1 MAQTKTQFGYRSAP
15 RSGSGGR
22 EAAEHAVVVVGAG
35 PVGLSLAIDLA
46 QRGQSVVLLDDADR
60 IGEGSRAICFS
71 KRSLEFWDRLGIGQR
86 MVDKGVVWSVG
97 KIFHGDSQL
106 YQFNLLPEEGH
117 KRPAFINLQQFYA
130 EAYLVDRVEE
140 LPAIDLRWRNKV
152 IGLEQ
157 RNDHVRADDRDA
169 GWPLSAARRLSSSPA
184 TAPVRRCGRWSG
196 AEFAGQVFEDQFL
209 IADVK
214 MTAEFPTERWFWFDP
229 PFHAGRSAL
238 LHKQPDDIWR
248 IDLQL
253 SRYADPAFEKQPE
266 NVRPR
271 IARML
276 GHDKFDFEWISL
288 YKFQCRRMDRFIHGR
303 VIFAGDAAHQVSPF
317 GARGAN
323 SGLEDAENI
332 AWKLDRV
339 LRGTS
344 PEALLESYHT
354 ERSAA
359 ADENI
364 RESTRST
371 DFMAPAS
378 HQEARLRKAVLS
390 LAKETEFGK
399 RMVNGGRLS
408 VPSIYDTPL
417 STADGDAWRGGPRPG
432 ASMPDA
438 PIAAPIWPADVP
450 DRSFHRRGNAVH
462 AAGVRQ
468 WRGDRCARGRWPI
481 RIGGEGGFAD
491 RQGTGWRAL
500 RRRTRHRL
508 SAAARRL
515 CRRALPAPDAG
526 RRSTP
531 RWRAPPAELRF
542 CHDAVHQLEFCQ
554 AGRCLP
560 RHRRGASRVERDA
573 KRRPRCRAGA
583 GARQSYRRHRGAAM
597 KPSRSPSGGCSM
609 PASSSNSSN
618 NRIHGLE
625 RRKGL
630 N

>member
-1 MAQTKTQFGYRSAP
+1 MAQVNVHQTKTQFGYRRHPDQDRLGQSP
-15 RSGSGGR
+15 
-22 EAAEHAVVVVGAG
+22 AEHPVVVVGAG

-71 KRSLEFWDRLGIGQR
+71 KRSLEYWDRLGVGDR
-86 MVDKGVVWSVG
+86 MVEKGVVWSVG
-97 KIFHGDSQL
+97 RIFHGESQL
-106 YQFNLLPEEGH
+106 YQFNLLPEDGH
-117 KRPAFINLQQFYA
+117 KRPAFINLQQYYA
-130 EAYLVDRVEE
+130 EAYLVDRISD

-152 IGLEQ
+152 TALEQ
-157 RNDHVRADDRDA
+157 RNDSVALTIETPEGAYRLHAQYVVACD
-169 GWPLSAARRLSSSPA
+169 GARSSLRQM
-184 TAPVRRCGRWSG
+184 VG

-238 LHKQPDDIWR
+238 LHRQPDDVWR

-253 SRYADPAFEKQPE
+253 NRYADPVVEKKPE

-276 GHDKFDFEWISL
+276 GHDKFEFEWISL

-303 VIFAGDAAHQVSPF
+303 VIFAGDSAHQVSPF

-323 SGLEDAENI
+323 SGLEDAENLS
-332 AWKLDRV
+332 WKLDRV

-344 PEALLESYHT
+344 PASLLESYHA
-354 ERSAA
+354 ERSMA

-371 DFMAPAS
+371 DFMAPNS

-408 VPSIYDTPL
+408 VPCSYDTSL
-417 STADGDAWRGGPRPG
+417 SSPDADMWGAGPRPG
-432 ASMPDA
+432 CSMLDA
-438 PIAAPIWPADVP
+438 PVATSAGEQAYLTDAFRKGGTDFTLLSFSNGTELGVP
-450 DRSFHRRGNAVH
+450 E
-462 AAGVRQ
+462 GVK
-468 WRGDRCARGRWPI
+468 DI
-481 RIGGEGGFAD
+481 RIGGEGGLAD
-491 RQGTGWRAL
+491 PSGLVASRYDADAGAAYLL
-500 RRRTRHRL
+500 RPDGYVAARFRHPTRETI
-508 SAAARRL
+508 AAAL
-515 CRRALPAPDAG
+515 SRA
-526 RRSTP
+526 
-531 RWRAPPAELRF
+531 E
-542 CHDAVHQLEFCQ
+542 
-554 AGRCLP
+554 
-560 RHRRGASRVERDA
+560 
-573 KRRPRCRAGA
+573 
-583 GARQSYRRHRGAAM
+583 
-597 KPSRSPSGGCSM
+597 
-609 PASSSNSSN
+609 
-618 NRIHGLE
+618 
-625 RRKGL
+625 GL

>member
-1 MAQTKTQFGYRSAP
+1 MAQSKTQCGYRRHPDQDRTGADL
-15 RSGSGGR
+15 
-22 EAAEHAVVVVGAG
+22 AEYLVVVVGAG

-71 KRSLEFWDRLGIGQR
+71 KRSLEFWDRLGVGSR

-97 KIFHGDSQL
+97 KIFHGASQL

-117 KRPAFINLQQFYA
+117 KRPAFINLQQFHA
-130 EAYLVDRVEE
+130 EAYLVDRVQE
-140 LPAIDLRWRNKV
+140 LSAIDLRWRNKV
-152 IGLEQ
+152 IGLVQ
-157 RNDHVRADDRDA
+157 RNDHVVLTIETPDGAYRIRANYAVACD
-169 GWPLSAARRLSSSPA
+169 GARSSLRQM
-184 TAPVRRCGRWSG
+184 VG
-196 AEFAGQVFEDQFL
+196 AEFAGKVFEDQFL

-253 SRYADPAFEKQPE
+253 NPDADPAVEKLPE

-288 YKFQCRRMDRFIHGR
+288 YKFQCRRMDRFLPGR

-323 SGLEDAENI
+323 SGLEDAENL

-339 LRGTS
+339 LRGVS
-344 PEALLESYHT
+344 PESLLETYHT

-371 DFMAPAS
+371 DFMAPGS
-378 HQEARLRKAVLS
+378 RQEARLRKAVLS

-399 RMVNGGRLS
+399 RMINGGRLS
-408 VPSIYDTPL
+408 VPSIYDSPL
-417 STADGDAWRGGPRPG
+417 STHDRDAWRGGPRPG
-432 ASMPDA
+432 TSMPDA
-438 PIAAPIWPADVP
+438 PLA
-450 DRSFHRRGNAVH
+450 
-462 AAGVRQ
+462 
-468 WRGDRCARGRWPI
+468 ARGGDLTFLTEAFIKAGTRFTVLAFGNGAAAEVPEGVATI
-481 RIGGEGGFAD
+481 RIGGEGGLVDSAS
-491 RQGTGWRAL
+491 L
-500 RRRTRHRL
+500 
-508 SAAARRL
+508 AAARYDAEPGTAYLLRPDGYIAA
-515 CRRALPAPDAG
+515 RFRHPTRAILDAALA
-526 RRSTP
+526 
-531 RWRAPPAELRF
+531 RA
-542 CHDAVHQLEFCQ
+542 
-554 AGRCLP
+554 AGI
-560 RHRRGASRVERDA
+560 
-573 KRRPRCRAGA
+573 K
-583 GARQSYRRHRGAAM
+583 
-597 KPSRSPSGGCSM
+597 
-609 PASSSNSSN
+609 
-618 NRIHGLE
+618 
-625 RRKGL
+625 
-630 N
+630 

>member
-1 MAQTKTQFGYRSAP
+1 MAQPSKIQFGYRRHP
-15 RSGSGGR
+15 DQDRDGGD
-22 EAAEHAVVVVGAG
+22 AAHHPVVVVGAG

-46 QRGQSVVLLDDADR
+46 QRGQPVVLLDDADR

-71 KRSLEFWDRLGIGQR
+71 KRSLEYWDRLGIGQR

-97 KIFHGDSQL
+97 KIFHGASQL

-130 EAYLVDRVEE
+130 EAYLVDRVQE
-140 LPAIDLRWRNKV
+140 LGRGRSALAQQGDRRCSSATIMSLLTVETPDGPYRI
-152 IGLEQ
+152 
-157 RNDHVRADDRDA
+157 RADFVVACD
-169 GWPLSAARRLSSSPA
+169 GARSSLRQM
-184 TAPVRRCGRWSG
+184 VG

-214 MTAEFPTERWFWFDP
+214 MTAAFPTERWFWFDP

-253 SRYADPAFEKQPE
+253 SRFADPAFEKQPE

-276 GHDKFDFEWISL
+276 GHDDFEFEWISL
-288 YKFQCRRMDRFIHGR
+288 YKFQCRRMDKFVHGR

-323 SGLEDAENI
+323 SGLEDAENL

-339 LRGTS
+339 LRRAS
-344 PEALLESYHT
+344 PEALLESYHI

-364 RESTRST
+364 RELTRST
-371 DFMAPAS
+371 DFMAPNS

-408 VPSIYDTPL
+408 VPSVYETPL
-417 STADGDAWRGGPRPG
+417 STADTEAWRGGPRPG

-438 PIAAPIWPADVP
+438 PVAAPSGESAYLTDAFIRAGKRFTLLAFANGAAVEAPDDV
-450 DRSFHRRGNAVH
+450 
-462 AAGVRQ
+462 GV
-468 WRGDRCARGRWPI
+468 I
-481 RIGGEGGFAD
+481 RIGGDDGLSDSAGLLGARYDAEP
-491 RQGTGWRAL
+491 GTAYLL
-500 RRRTRHRL
+500 RPDGYV
-508 SAAARRL
+508 AARFRQPT
-515 CRRALPAPDAG
+515 RAALDAALA
-526 RRSTP
+526 
-531 RWRAPPAELRF
+531 RATG
-542 CHDAVHQLEFCQ
+542 H
-554 AGRCLP
+554 
-560 RHRRGASRVERDA
+560 
-573 KRRPRCRAGA
+573 
-583 GARQSYRRHRGAAM
+583 
-597 KPSRSPSGGCSM
+597 
-609 PASSSNSSN
+609 N
-618 NRIHGLE
+618 
-625 RRKGL
+625 
-630 N
+630 